1 MRKVSLMMVALLVAG
16 VAQAECEWVWTD
28 HDYDAGTPAIQQQ
41 ICDNTFDVPSV
52 RMPSVAPIQMPQVR
66 PIDQPRVPPIGTQT
80 CVNQSVYENGRW
92 VNKPVC
98 Y

>member
-1 MRKVSLMMVALLVAG
+1 MKKSVIALILVGFSGTAD
-16 VAQAECEWVWTD
+16 AACKWVWTD
-28 HDYDAGTPAIQQQ
+28 HDYNAATPAIQQQ
-41 ICDNTFDVPSV
+41 LCDQTYDVPAI
-52 RMPSVAPIQMPQVR
+52 RPPSVAPIQMPQVR
-66 PIDQPRVPPIGTQT
+66 PIEQPRVPPVGTRT